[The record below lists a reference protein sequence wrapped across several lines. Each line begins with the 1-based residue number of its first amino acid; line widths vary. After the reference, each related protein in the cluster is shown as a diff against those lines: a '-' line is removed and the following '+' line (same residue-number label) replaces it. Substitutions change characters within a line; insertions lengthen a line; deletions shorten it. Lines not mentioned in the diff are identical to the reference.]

1 MKKFILIITFL
12 FLINISIISNQVFA
26 EESNQSDQQIS
37 DGNLKESNISNIDK
51 YENEDLNTN
60 LETDNNTNDDVE
72 NVEDVE
78 DVENEEPNIS
88 TSATAVESENNNDVE
103 NNENNENNSEIQN
116 TQPENNSIE
125 KANVEIEN
133 SESSSSKNT
142 SSGEEKFND
151 EKSSLSLEKID
162 VNQGKNEAI
171 NNVDESIIGPDD
183 RKIVK
188 DISKMPNRSIVFIKS
203 YIDDRRYYSGTGFM
217 IDDYKVITAAH
228 VITSELLDYP
238 VRKIIIEA
246 GYKDEKATFGTANVI
261 KAYVTPEWKNFR
273 NHFFDMALLIIDKPL
288 GKELGK
294 LNIIDEV
301 TLGEFISTTG
311 YPGSNKNNIDKIKKG
326 NQYYSSGKI
335 VNITKNK
342 IYYDSDTE
350 PGQSGSPVF
359 NINNDVI
366 AIHTRGFNE
375 DDTYKYNSGIRLSST
390 NIETINQWNN
400 ELKIEDFNKYIYI
413 NDKNVKVW
421 KDLNFNELY
430 KNDKDI
436 LDRVYKAENLYT
448 DSLGGKYL
456 LIKDKNY
463 QFIGFIN
470 INDITEINATAT
482 NLSVQLKKDN
492 IKHFRNLFEDVKTD
506 TKLSFNSYYK
516 VKYTYGLPNNRIIY
530 SLYDKNDKWQ
540 GYVLNKD
547 VIEIKFE
554 PYGERVE
561 IIKNNYTL
569 WGDFFGKKNLDTKS
583 IYHKVFNAKGIYKD
597 KNNNRTYLKI
607 YDSKDNYLGILNI
620 NATEKVVPQS
630 FNKDVKIISTK
641 YNFYN
646 FLFDT
651 IRNKS
656 QNYIDKKLHSKCL
669 YKLSNGK
676 IYYSLYDNKDKW
688 IGYIEKEAVKVL

>member
-1 MKKFILIITFL
+1 MKKFILLITFL
-12 FLINISIISNQVFA
+12 FLINISIISNQAFA
-26 EESNQSDQQIS
+26 EESNQSGQQIS
-37 DGNLKESNISNIDK
+37 DSNLNESNISNIDIDK

-60 LETDNNTNDDVE
+60 LETDNNTN
-72 NVEDVE
+72 E
-78 DVENEEPNIS
+78 DVENKEPNIS
-88 TSATAVESENNNDVE
+88 TSAIAVESENNNDVE

-162 VNQGKNEAI
+162 VNQGKIEAI

-366 AIHTRGFNE
+366 AIHTR
-375 DDTYKYNSGIRLSST
+375 
-390 NIETINQWNN
+390 
-400 ELKIEDFNKYIYI
+400 
-413 NDKNVKVW
+413 
-421 KDLNFNELY
+421 
-430 KNDKDI
+430 
-436 LDRVYKAENLYT
+436 
-448 DSLGGKYL
+448 
-456 LIKDKNY
+456 
-463 QFIGFIN
+463 
-470 INDITEINATAT
+470 
-482 NLSVQLKKDN
+482 
-492 IKHFRNLFEDVKTD
+492 
-506 TKLSFNSYYK
+506 
-516 VKYTYGLPNNRIIY
+516 
-530 SLYDKNDKWQ
+530 
-540 GYVLNKD
+540 
-547 VIEIKFE
+547 
-554 PYGERVE
+554 
-561 IIKNNYTL
+561 
-569 WGDFFGKKNLDTKS
+569 
-583 IYHKVFNAKGIYKD
+583 
-597 KNNNRTYLKI
+597 
-607 YDSKDNYLGILNI
+607 
-620 NATEKVVPQS
+620 
-630 FNKDVKIISTK
+630 
-641 YNFYN
+641 
-646 FLFDT
+646 
-651 IRNKS
+651 
-656 QNYIDKKLHSKCL
+656 
-669 YKLSNGK
+669 
-676 IYYSLYDNKDKW
+676 
-688 IGYIEKEAVKVL
+688 

>member
-78 DVENEEPNIS
+78 NEEPNIS
-88 TSATAVESENNNDVE
+88 TSATAVESENNYDVK

-116 TQPENNSIE
+116 TQPEKNSIE
-125 KANVEIEN
+125 KANAEIEN
-133 SESSSSKNT
+133 SESSSSENI

-151 EKSSLSLEKID
+151 EKSSLSLEKIE
-162 VNQGKNEAI
+162 VNQGKNESI
-171 NNVDESIIGPDD
+171 NNVDESIIGQDD
-183 RKIVK
+183 RKNVK

-492 IKHFRNLFEDVKTD
+492 IKHFRNLIEDVKTD

-516 VKYTYGLPNNRIIY
+516 VKYTYRLPNNRIIY

-547 VIEIKFE
+547 VNEIKFE
-554 PYGERVE
+554 PFDERVE
-561 IIKNNYTL
+561 IIKNNYTV

-656 QNYIDKKLHSKCL
+656 QNYINKKLHSKCL

>member
-1 MKKFILIITFL
+1 MKKFILLITFL
-12 FLINISIISNQVFA
+12 FLINISIISNQAFA
-26 EESNQSDQQIS
+26 EESNQSGQQIS
-37 DGNLKESNISNIDK
+37 DSNLNESNISNIDIDK

-60 LETDNNTNDDVE
+60 LETDNNTN
-72 NVEDVE
+72 E

-88 TSATAVESENNNDVE
+88 TSAIAVESENNNDVE

-133 SESSSSKNT
+133 SESTSSENI

-171 NNVDESIIGPDD
+171 NNVAESIIGQDD
-183 RKIVK
+183 RKIVRDLIK
-188 DISKMPNRSIVFIKS
+188 APNKSIVHISS
-203 YIDDRRYYSGTGFM
+203 YVNDSILYGGGTGFL
-217 IDDYKVITAAH
+217 IDNYTVLTAAH
-228 VITSELLDYP
+228 VITSDYIDYP
-238 VRKIIIEA
+238 INKIIIEA

-261 KAYVTPEWKNFR
+261 KTYVMPEWKNFR
-273 NHFFDMALLIIDKPL
+273 NYFFDMAILIIDKPL
-288 GKELGK
+288 GKDLGK

-390 NIETINQWNN
+390 NIETINEWKN

-436 LDRVYKAENLYT
+436 LVRVYKAENLYT
-448 DSLGGKYL
+448 DSIGGKYL

-482 NLSVQLKKDN
+482 NLSVQLKKEN

-516 VKYTYGLPNNRIIY
+516 VKYTYRLPNNQIIY

-547 VIEIKFE
+547 VNEIKFE
-554 PYGERVE
+554 PYDERVE
-561 IIKNNYTL
+561 IIKNNYTV

-651 IRNKS
+651 VRNQS
-656 QNYIDKKLHSKCL
+656 QNYINKKLHSKCL
-669 YKLSNGK
+669 YKLSSGRV
-676 IYYSLYDNKDKW
+676 YYSLYDNKDKW

>member
-1 MKKFILIITFL
+1 MKKFILLITFL
-12 FLINISIISNQVFA
+12 FLINISIISNQAFA
-26 EESNQSDQQIS
+26 EESNQSGQQIS
-37 DGNLKESNISNIDK
+37 DSNLNESNISNIDIDK

-60 LETDNNTNDDVE
+60 LETDNNTN
-72 NVEDVE
+72 E

-88 TSATAVESENNNDVE
+88 TSAIAVESENNNDVE

-133 SESSSSKNT
+133 SESTSSENI

-171 NNVDESIIGPDD
+171 NNVAESIIGQDD
-183 RKIVK
+183 RKIVRDLIK
-188 DISKMPNRSIVFIKS
+188 APNKSIVHISS
-203 YIDDRRYYSGTGFM
+203 YVNDSILYGGGTGFL
-217 IDDYKVITAAH
+217 IDNYTVLTAAH
-228 VITSELLDYP
+228 VITSDYIDYP
-238 VRKIIIEA
+238 INKIIIEA

-261 KAYVTPEWKNFR
+261 KTYVMPEWKNFR
-273 NHFFDMALLIIDKPL
+273 NYFFDMAILIIDKPL
-288 GKELGK
+288 GKDLGK

-375 DDTYKYNSGIRLSST
+375 NDSYKYNSGIRLSST
-390 NIETINQWNN
+390 NIETINEWKN

-413 NDKNVKVW
+413 NEKNAKVW

-436 LDRVYKAENLYT
+436 LVRVYKAENLYT
-448 DSLGGKYL
+448 DSIGGKYL

-482 NLSVQLKKDN
+482 NLSVQLKKEN

-516 VKYTYGLPNNRIIY
+516 VKYTYRLPNNRIIY

-547 VIEIKFE
+547 VNEIKFE
-554 PYGERVE
+554 PYDERVE
-561 IIKNNYTL
+561 IIKNNYTV

-641 YNFYN
+641 YNFYH
-646 FLFDT
+646 FLFDRV
-651 IRNKS
+651 RNQS
-656 QNYIDKKLHSKCL
+656 QNYINKKLHSKCL
-669 YKLSNGK
+669 YKLSNGR

>member
-162 VNQGKNEAI
+162 VNQGKNEVI

-294 LNIIDEV
+294 LNIIDEA

-413 NDKNVKVW
+413 NHKNVKVW

-516 VKYTYGLPNNRIIY
+516 VKYTYRLPNNRIIY

-547 VIEIKFE
+547 VNEIKFE
-554 PYGERVE
+554 PFDERVE
-561 IIKNNYTL
+561 IIKNNYTV

-656 QNYIDKKLHSKCL
+656 QNYINKKLHSKCL

-676 IYYSLYDNKDKW
+676 IYYTLYDNKDKW

>member
-1 MKKFILIITFL
+1 MKKFILLITFL
-12 FLINISIISNQVFA
+12 FLINISIISNQAFA
-26 EESNQSDQQIS
+26 EESNQSGQQIS
-37 DGNLKESNISNIDK
+37 DSNLNESNISNIDIDK

-60 LETDNNTNDDVE
+60 LETDNNTN
-72 NVEDVE
+72 EDVE

-88 TSATAVESENNNDVE
+88 TIAIAVESENNNDVE

-203 YIDDRRYYSGTGFM
+203 YIDYRRYYSGTGFM

-246 GYKDEKATFGTANVI
+246 GYKDEKATFGTANEI

-547 VIEIKFE
+547 VNEIKFE
-554 PYGERVE
+554 PYDERVE
-561 IIKNNYTL
+561 IIKNNYTV

>member
-1 MKKFILIITFL
+1 MKKFILLITFL
-12 FLINISIISNQVFA
+12 FLINISIISNQAFA
-26 EESNQSDQQIS
+26 EESNQSGQQIS
-37 DGNLKESNISNIDK
+37 DSNLNESNISNIDIDK

-60 LETDNNTNDDVE
+60 LETDNNTN
-72 NVEDVE
+72 E

-88 TSATAVESENNNDVE
+88 TSAIAVESENNNDVE

-133 SESSSSKNT
+133 SESTSSENI

-171 NNVDESIIGPDD
+171 NNVAESIIGQDD
-183 RKIVK
+183 RKIVRDLIK
-188 DISKMPNRSIVFIKS
+188 APNKSIVHISS
-203 YIDDRRYYSGTGFM
+203 YVNDSILYGGGTGFL
-217 IDDYKVITAAH
+217 IDNYTVLTAAH
-228 VITSELLDYP
+228 VITSDYIDYP
-238 VRKIIIEA
+238 INKIIIEA

-261 KAYVTPEWKNFR
+261 KTYVMPEWKNFR
-273 NHFFDMALLIIDKPL
+273 NYFFDMAILIIDKPL
-288 GKELGK
+288 GKDLDK

-375 DDTYKYNSGIRLSST
+375 NDSYKYNSGIRLSST
-390 NIETINQWNN
+390 NIETINEWKN

-413 NDKNVKVW
+413 NEKNAKVW

-436 LDRVYKAENLYT
+436 LVRVYKAENLYT
-448 DSLGGKYL
+448 DSIGGKYL

-482 NLSVQLKKDN
+482 NLSVQLKKEN

-516 VKYTYGLPNNRIIY
+516 VKYTYRLPNNRIIY

-547 VIEIKFE
+547 VNEIKFE
-554 PYGERVE
+554 PYDERVE
-561 IIKNNYTL
+561 IIKNNYTV

-641 YNFYN
+641 YNFYH
-646 FLFDT
+646 FLFDRV
-651 IRNKS
+651 RNQS
-656 QNYIDKKLHSKCL
+656 QNYINKKLHSKCL
-669 YKLSNGK
+669 YKLSNGR

>member
-1 MKKFILIITFL
+1 MKKFILLITFL
-12 FLINISIISNQVFA
+12 FLINISIISNQAFA
-26 EESNQSDQQIS
+26 EESNQSGQQIS
-37 DGNLKESNISNIDK
+37 DSNLNESNISNIDIDK

-60 LETDNNTNDDVE
+60 LETDNNTN
-72 NVEDVE
+72 E

-88 TSATAVESENNNDVE
+88 TSVIAVESENNNDVE

-133 SESSSSKNT
+133 SESTSSENI

-171 NNVDESIIGPDD
+171 NNVAESIIGQDD
-183 RKIVK
+183 RKIVRDLIK
-188 DISKMPNRSIVFIKS
+188 APNKSIVHISS
-203 YIDDRRYYSGTGFM
+203 YVNDSILYGGGTGFL
-217 IDDYKVITAAH
+217 IDNYTVLTAAH
-228 VITSELLDYP
+228 VITSDYIDYP
-238 VRKIIIEA
+238 INKIIIEA

-261 KAYVTPEWKNFR
+261 KTYVMPEWKNFR
-273 NHFFDMALLIIDKPL
+273 NYFFDMAILIIDKPL
-288 GKELGK
+288 GKDLGK

-375 DDTYKYNSGIRLSST
+375 NDSYKYNSGIRLSST
-390 NIETINQWNN
+390 NIETINEWKN

-413 NDKNVKVW
+413 NEKNAKVW

-436 LDRVYKAENLYT
+436 LVRVYKAENLYT
-448 DSLGGKYL
+448 DSIGGKYL

-482 NLSVQLKKDN
+482 NLSVQLKKEN

-516 VKYTYGLPNNRIIY
+516 VKYTYRLPNNRIIY

-547 VIEIKFE
+547 VNEIKFE
-554 PYGERVE
+554 PYDERVE
-561 IIKNNYTL
+561 IIKNNYTV

-641 YNFYN
+641 YNFYH
-646 FLFDT
+646 FLFDRV
-651 IRNKS
+651 RNQS
-656 QNYIDKKLHSKCL
+656 QNYINKKLHSKCL
-669 YKLSNGK
+669 YKLSNGR

>member
-1 MKKFILIITFL
+1 MKKFILLITFL
-12 FLINISIISNQVFA
+12 FLINISIISNQAFA
-26 EESNQSDQQIS
+26 EESNQSGQQIS
-37 DGNLKESNISNIDK
+37 DSNLNESNISNIDIDK

-60 LETDNNTNDDVE
+60 LETDNNTN
-72 NVEDVE
+72 E

-88 TSATAVESENNNDVE
+88 TSAIAVESENNNDVE

-133 SESSSSKNT
+133 SESTSSENI

-171 NNVDESIIGPDD
+171 NNVAESIIGQDD
-183 RKIVK
+183 RKIVRDLIK
-188 DISKMPNRSIVFIKS
+188 APNKSIVHISS
-203 YIDDRRYYSGTGFM
+203 YVNDSILYGGGTGFL
-217 IDDYKVITAAH
+217 IDNYTVLTAAH
-228 VITSELLDYP
+228 VITSDYIDYP
-238 VRKIIIEA
+238 INKIIIEA

-261 KAYVTPEWKNFR
+261 KTYVMPEWKNFR
-273 NHFFDMALLIIDKPL
+273 NYFFDMAILIIDKPL
-288 GKELGK
+288 GKDLGK

-375 DDTYKYNSGIRLSST
+375 NDSYKYNSGIRLSST
-390 NIETINQWNN
+390 NIETINEWKN

-413 NDKNVKVW
+413 NEKNAKVW

-436 LDRVYKAENLYT
+436 LVRVYKAENLYT
-448 DSLGGKYL
+448 DSIGGKYL

-482 NLSVQLKKDN
+482 NLSVQLKKEN

-516 VKYTYGLPNNRIIY
+516 VKYTYRLPNNRIIY

-547 VIEIKFE
+547 VNEIKFE
-554 PYGERVE
+554 PYDERVE
-561 IIKNNYTL
+561 IIKNNYTV
-569 WGDFFGKKNLDTKS
+569 WGDFFGKKNLYTKS

-641 YNFYN
+641 YNFYH
-646 FLFDT
+646 FLFDRV
-651 IRNKS
+651 RNQS
-656 QNYIDKKLHSKCL
+656 QNYINKKLHSKCL
-669 YKLSNGK
+669 YKLSNGR

>member
-1 MKKFILIITFL
+1 MKKFILLITFL
-12 FLINISIISNQVFA
+12 SLINISIISNQAFA
-26 EESNQSDQQIS
+26 EESNQSGQQIS
-37 DGNLKESNISNIDK
+37 DSNLNESNISNIDIDK

-60 LETDNNTNDDVE
+60 LETDNNTN
-72 NVEDVE
+72 E

-88 TSATAVESENNNDVE
+88 TSAIAVESENNNDVE

-133 SESSSSKNT
+133 SESTSSENI

-151 EKSSLSLEKID
+151 EKRSLSLEKID

-171 NNVDESIIGPDD
+171 NNVAESIIGQDD
-183 RKIVK
+183 RKIVRDLIK
-188 DISKMPNRSIVFIKS
+188 APNKSIVHISS
-203 YIDDRRYYSGTGFM
+203 YVNDSILYGGGTGFL
-217 IDDYKVITAAH
+217 IDNYTVLTAAH
-228 VITSELLDYP
+228 VITSDYIDYP
-238 VRKIIIEA
+238 INKIIIEA

-261 KAYVTPEWKNFR
+261 KTYVMPEWKNFR
-273 NHFFDMALLIIDKPL
+273 NYFFDMAILIIDKPL
-288 GKELGK
+288 GKDLGK

-375 DDTYKYNSGIRLSST
+375 NDSYKYNSGIRLSST
-390 NIETINQWNN
+390 NIETINEWKN

-413 NDKNVKVW
+413 NEKNAKVW

-436 LDRVYKAENLYT
+436 LVRVYKAENLYT
-448 DSLGGKYL
+448 DSIGGKYL

-470 INDITEINATAT
+470 INDITEINATTT
-482 NLSVQLKKDN
+482 NLSVQLKKEN

-516 VKYTYGLPNNRIIY
+516 VKYTYRLPNNRIIY

-547 VIEIKFE
+547 VNEIKFE
-554 PYGERVE
+554 PYDERVE
-561 IIKNNYTL
+561 IIKNNYTV

-607 YDSKDNYLGILNI
+607 YDSKGNYLGILNI

-641 YNFYN
+641 YNFYH
-646 FLFDT
+646 FLFDRV
-651 IRNKS
+651 RNQS
-656 QNYIDKKLHSKCL
+656 QNYINKKLHSKCL
-669 YKLSNGK
+669 YKLSNGR

>member
-261 KAYVTPEWKNFR
+261 KAYVTPEWKYFR

-421 KDLNFNELY
+421 IDLNFNELY

-547 VIEIKFE
+547 VNEIKFE
-554 PYGERVE
+554 PYDERVE
-561 IIKNNYTL
+561 IIKNNYTV

>member
-78 DVENEEPNIS
+78 NEEPNIS
-88 TSATAVESENNNDVE
+88 TSATAVESENNYDVK

-116 TQPENNSIE
+116 TQPEKNSIE
-125 KANVEIEN
+125 KANAEIEN
-133 SESSSSKNT
+133 SESSSSENI

-151 EKSSLSLEKID
+151 EKSSLSLEKIE
-162 VNQGKNEAI
+162 VNQGKNESI
-171 NNVDESIIGPDD
+171 NNVDESIIGQDD
-183 RKIVK
+183 RKNVK

-421 KDLNFNELY
+421 KGLNFNELY

-492 IKHFRNLFEDVKTD
+492 IKHFRNLIEDVKTD

-516 VKYTYGLPNNRIIY
+516 VKYTYRLPNNRIIY

-547 VIEIKFE
+547 VNEIKFE
-554 PYGERVE
+554 PFDERVE
-561 IIKNNYTL
+561 IIKNNYL
-569 WGDFFGKKNLDTKS
+569 VWGDFFGKKNLDTKS

-656 QNYIDKKLHSKCL
+656 QNYINKKLHSKCL

>member
-88 TSATAVESENNNDVE
+88 TSATAVESENNYDVK

-125 KANVEIEN
+125 KANAEIEN
-133 SESSSSKNT
+133 SESSSSENI

-151 EKSSLSLEKID
+151 EKSSLSLEKIE
-162 VNQGKNEAI
+162 VNQGKNESI
-171 NNVDESIIGPDD
+171 NNVDESIIGQDD

-217 IDDYKVITAAH
+217 LDDYAVLTAAH
-228 VITSELLDYP
+228 VITSKNKEEEIKNIL
-238 VRKIIIEA
+238 VHA
-246 GYKDEKATFGTANVI
+246 GYKNDTAIYGTAKVI
-261 KAYVTPEWKNFR
+261 KTYVLSEWVKSPNIYY
-273 NHFFDMALLIIDKPL
+273 DMTLLILDKPL
-288 GKELGK
+288 GSVTGK
-294 LNIIDEV
+294 LKLNDKV
-301 TLGEFISTTG
+301 KLDDYISTSG
-311 YPGSNKNNIDKIKKG
+311 YPGEENKNIKIG
-326 NQYYSSGKI
+326 YQYYSSGKI
-335 VNITKNK
+335 VKVTNNNIF
-342 IYYDSDTE
+342 YDLDTE
-350 PGQSGSPVF
+350 GGQSGSPIF
-359 NINNDVI
+359 NENKEVI
-366 AIHTRGFNE
+366 AIHTNGFDKRNS
-375 DDTYKYNSGIRLSST
+375 YKFNLGLRLTSN
-390 NIETINQWNN
+390 NIETINKWKN
-400 ELKIEDFNKYIYI
+400 ELKIKNFNKYIYI
-413 NDKNVKVW
+413 NEKNAKVW

-482 NLSVQLKKDN
+482 NLSVQLKKEN

-516 VKYTYGLPNNRIIY
+516 VKYTYRLPNNRIIN

-547 VIEIKFE
+547 VNEIKFE
-554 PYGERVE
+554 PYDERVE
-561 IIKNNYTL
+561 IIKNNYTV

-656 QNYIDKKLHSKCL
+656 QNYINKKLHSKCL

>member
-1 MKKFILIITFL
+1 MKKFILLITFL
-12 FLINISIISNQVFA
+12 SLINISIISNQAFA
-26 EESNQSDQQIS
+26 EESNQSGQQIS
-37 DGNLKESNISNIDK
+37 DSNLNESNISNIDIDK

-60 LETDNNTNDDVE
+60 LETDNNTN
-72 NVEDVE
+72 E

-88 TSATAVESENNNDVE
+88 TSAIAVESENNNDVE

-133 SESSSSKNT
+133 SESTSSENI

-171 NNVDESIIGPDD
+171 NNVAESIIGQDD
-183 RKIVK
+183 RKIVRDLIK
-188 DISKMPNRSIVFIKS
+188 APNKSIVHISS
-203 YIDDRRYYSGTGFM
+203 YVNDSILYGGGTGFL
-217 IDDYKVITAAH
+217 IDNYTVLTAAH
-228 VITSELLDYP
+228 VITSDYIDYP
-238 VRKIIIEA
+238 INKIIIEA

-261 KAYVTPEWKNFR
+261 KTYVMPEWKNFR
-273 NHFFDMALLIIDKPL
+273 NYFFDMAILIIDKPL
-288 GKELGK
+288 GKDLGK

-375 DDTYKYNSGIRLSST
+375 NDSYKYNSGIRLSST
-390 NIETINQWNN
+390 NIETINEWKN

-413 NDKNVKVW
+413 NEKNAKVW

-436 LDRVYKAENLYT
+436 LVRVYKAENLYT
-448 DSLGGKYL
+448 DSIGGKYL

-482 NLSVQLKKDN
+482 NLSVQLKKEN

-516 VKYTYGLPNNRIIY
+516 VKYTYRLPNNRIIY

-547 VIEIKFE
+547 VNEIKFE
-554 PYGERVE
+554 PYDERVE
-561 IIKNNYTL
+561 IIKNNYTV

-641 YNFYN
+641 YNFYH
-646 FLFDT
+646 FLFDRV
-651 IRNKS
+651 RNQS
-656 QNYIDKKLHSKCL
+656 QNYINKKLHSKCL
-669 YKLSNGK
+669 YKLSNGR